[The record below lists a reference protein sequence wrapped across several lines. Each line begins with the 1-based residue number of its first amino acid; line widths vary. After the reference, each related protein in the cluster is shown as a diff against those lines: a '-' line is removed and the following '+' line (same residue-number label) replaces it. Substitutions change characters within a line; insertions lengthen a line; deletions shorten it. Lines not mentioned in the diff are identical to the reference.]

1 MVLRKLLTGLI
12 LIVHSGWAAAQPT
25 PQLVALSV
33 KSDGS
38 VTASWT
44 IPAGSFDGF
53 RLYYRPSGT
62 SIPYF
67 SIDFSSSETGGVV
80 PVTDAMTT
88 GYEAFLTTFLGTDV
102 SDESG
107 TLRTILLSVSNAG
120 SGTGIA
126 RLDWNKMNAAVAEV
140 YSIQRS
146 DDGITYNP
154 AGETAQQFFYDTIQ
168 RYCNPV
174 TIYYKVIAGQGML
187 DAASSVSSGIFED
200 DNLPEDPVLSYVTIV
215 DGKAEVHWAHSPTPD
230 VSGYVIGVKE
240 GPNFNDHTTTGYTDF
255 FTDDLTALPT
265 YHDPCNEV
273 VTYVMRA
280 IDQCGNSSSGAVNYL
295 KPHNTILIS
304 GDTETLCNRKASL
317 SWNSYKNMMPPVS
330 AYIVMRSFNGGPPV
344 EVGSVPAGT
353 AANYTFIDDEL
364 LEPGGSYTYFVRGVN
379 QDNTLSSESCRL
391 ELFPDPEQL
400 TAFALDNLTVLNN
413 ERIDLYLSG
422 SPASLIA
429 EIEVL
434 RSSEGPALLQ
444 PLVRTGWGAGSS
456 LILPEPTAEVTGS
469 SYYYR
474 VVALDP
480 CGFELASSE
489 VMRSI
494 FLELTDM
501 GSGNIRLN
509 WNAIEGWPDGPVA
522 YNVYRFDNGQPAA
535 GFPQQ
540 VSPSVLFFNDYA
552 SGAEA
557 GRVTYYV
564 EALRADDAV
573 SRSNEVLLPGEAD
586 IRMPNAFRAGGLSQE
601 FKPLVRNIE
610 PGFYSMLIYNRW
622 GQLVFETSDYTAG
635 WDGSFNG
642 QAAAAGIY
650 AVIVR
655 YRDFN
660 GADYA
665 RKGFVMLFR

>member
-1 MVLRKLLTGLI
+1 MLRKLLTGLI
-12 LIVHSGWAAAQPT
+12 LIVLSGWAAAQPT
-25 PQLVALSV
+25 PQFVSLSV
-33 KSDGS
+33 ELDGS
-38 VTASWT
+38 VYATWNMPS
-44 IPAGSFDGF
+44 GSFDGF
-53 RLYYRPSGT
+53 RLFFRPTGSTGAYN
-62 SIPYF
+62 SV
-67 SIDFSSSETGGVV
+67 DFPATVDEGFL
-80 PVTDAMTT
+80 PVSDGMTI
-88 GYEAFLTTFLGTDV
+88 GYEAFLITFNSSGV
-102 SDESG
+102 SGDSNR
-107 TLRTILLSVSNAG
+107 LRTIMLLVSNG
-120 SGTGIA
+120 GTGTGIA
-126 RLDWNKMNAAVAEV
+126 RLDWNSMKLGGGEFYIV
-140 YSIQRS
+140 YRS
-146 DDGITYNP
+146 ENGIDFTRV
-154 AGETAQQFFYDTIQ
+154 GETTQLFCYDTVNAL
-168 RYCNPV
+168 CDPV
-174 TIYYKVIAGQGML
+174 TMYYRVVYETGIYY
-187 DAASSVSSGIFED
+187 AASSISSGIFED

-215 DGKAEVHWAHSPTPD
+215 DGNAEVHWAHSSTPD

-255 FTDDLTALPT
+255 FTDDLTSLPT

-304 GDTETLCNRKASL
+304 GDTETLCDRKASL

-330 AYIVMRSFNGGPPV
+330 TYIVMRSFNGGPPV
-344 EVGSVPAGT
+344 EVGSVSAGS
-353 AANYTFIDDEL
+353 AATYTFIDDEL
-364 LEPGGSYTYFVRGVN
+364 LEPGGSYTYYVRGVN

-400 TAFALDNLTVLNN
+400 ADFALDNLTVLNN

-434 RSSEGPALLQ
+434 RSSEGPASLQ
-444 PLVRTGWGAGSS
+444 PLLKTFWGAGSS

-480 CGFELASSE
+480 CGFELASSA

-564 EALRADDAV
+564 EAIRADDAV

-586 IRMPNAFRAGGLSQE
+586 IRMPNAFRAGGLSPD

-610 PGFYSMLIYNRW
+610 PGFYSMLICNRW

-660 GADYA
+660 GTDYV

>member
-1 MVLRKLLTGLI
+1 MLRKLLTGLI
-12 LIVHSGWAAAQPT
+12 LIVLSGWAAAQPT
-25 PQLVALSV
+25 PQFVSLSV
-33 KSDGS
+33 ELDGS
-38 VTASWT
+38 VYATWNMPS
-44 IPAGSFDGF
+44 GSFDGF
-53 RLYYRPSGT
+53 RLFFRPTGSTGAYN
-62 SIPYF
+62 SV
-67 SIDFSSSETGGVV
+67 DFPATVDEGFL
-80 PVTDAMTT
+80 PVSDGMTI
-88 GYEAFLTTFLGTDV
+88 GYEAFLITFNSSGV
-102 SDESG
+102 SGDSNR
-107 TLRTILLSVSNAG
+107 LRTIMLLVSNG
-120 SGTGIA
+120 GTGTGIA
-126 RLDWNKMNAAVAEV
+126 RLDWNSMKLGGGEFYIV
-140 YSIQRS
+140 YRS
-146 DDGITYNP
+146 ENGIDFTRV
-154 AGETAQQFFYDTIQ
+154 GETTQLFCYDTVNAL
-168 RYCNPV
+168 CDPV
-174 TIYYKVIAGQGML
+174 TMYYRVVYETGIYY
-187 DAASSVSSGIFED
+187 AASSISSGIFED

-215 DGKAEVHWAHSPTPD
+215 DGNAEVHWAHSSTSD

-255 FTDDLTALPT
+255 FTDDLTSLPT

-304 GDTETLCNRKASL
+304 GDTETLCDRKASL

-330 AYIVMRSFNGGPPV
+330 TYIVMRSFNGGPPV
-344 EVGSVPAGT
+344 EVGSVSAGS
-353 AANYTFIDDEL
+353 AATYTFIDDEL
-364 LEPGGSYTYFVRGVN
+364 LEPGGSYTYYVRGIN

-400 TAFALDNLTVLNN
+400 ADFALDNLTVLNN

-434 RSSEGPALLQ
+434 RSSEGPASLQ
-444 PLVRTGWGAGSS
+444 PLLKTFWGAGSS

-480 CGFELASSE
+480 CGFELASSA

-564 EALRADDAV
+564 EAIRADDAV

-586 IRMPNAFRAGGLSQE
+586 IRMPNAFRAGGLSPE

-610 PGFYSMLIYNRW
+610 PGFYSMLIFNRW

-660 GADYA
+660 GTDYV